1 MGLIPLFGSVL
12 IHFHFCELKTTL
24 SFYKITL
31 LCNFMVSYANTVML
45 DSDCLEILRE
55 KPPKKKSEYIRKAIK
70 HYKMTQDQEVEEK
83 QAQKVEVKVI

>member
-1 MGLIPLFGSVL
+1 MP
-12 IHFHFCELKTTL
+12 
-24 SFYKITL
+24 
-31 LCNFMVSYANTVML
+31 SYANTVML

-70 HYKMTQDQEVEEK
+70 HYKMIQDQEVEEK